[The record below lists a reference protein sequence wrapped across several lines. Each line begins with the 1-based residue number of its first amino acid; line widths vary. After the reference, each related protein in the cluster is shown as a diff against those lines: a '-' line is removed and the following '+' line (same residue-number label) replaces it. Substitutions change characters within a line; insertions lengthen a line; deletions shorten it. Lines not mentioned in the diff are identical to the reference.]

1 MYTSQ
6 LYTKASKTMDFFI
19 STLDGTFGMAKCYF
33 THENLSYAL
42 IEEYAA
48 EKVFDQFK
56 EVHATGDVL
65 VKPVQTIHNKFI
77 FMKIGSKQII
87 TKRPNSF
94 EMN

>member
-1 MYTSQ
+1 
-6 LYTKASKTMDFFI
+6 
-19 STLDGTFGMAKCYF
+19 MAKCYF
-33 THENLSYAL
+33 TYKNLSYAL

-56 EVHATGDVL
+56 EVRATGDVL
-65 VKPVQTIHNKFI
+65 IKRAQTIDSKFI